1 MKTRI
6 AIIATSILT
15 ILFNILANL
24 LPLNNIDTKT
34 ISDSFVDS
42 YFIPA
47 GYVFSIWGIIY
58 LAWLAF
64 SIYIFTVKDQKTNQI
79 IRSIAPAYVISGV
92 LNSFWLVAWH
102 YQYFLASVVIIVLL
116 LLSLIYI
123 YEKLKHLPY
132 SKKNR
137 LLIKAPF
144 SLYLAW
150 ISVATIANIS
160 NYLSLTQPNLIGIN
174 GEIWGLIMIVVA
186 GILGGFAALKQK
198 DIIFGLVVIWAVIG
212 IAINFPNSSVIPVA
226 SLIGVAI
233 TTFGIA
239 LGVLRKLQNN

>member
-6 AIIATSILT
+6 AILATSILT
-15 ILFNILANL
+15 IIFNILANL

-79 IRSIAPAYVISGV
+79 IRSITPTYVISGV

-102 YQYFLASVVIIVLL
+102 YQYFLASVIIICLL

-123 YEKLKHLPY
+123 YEKLRTLPY
-132 SKKNR
+132 SKKNS
-137 LLIKAPF
+137 LFIKAPF
-144 SLYLAW
+144 SLYLGW

-160 NYLSLTQPNLIGIN
+160 NYISLSQPNLLGIN
-174 GEIWGLIMIVVA
+174 GEIWALIMIVVA
-186 GILGGFAALKQK
+186 GVLGAFASIRHK
-198 DIIFGLVVIWAVIG
+198 DIIFGLVVVWAVIG
-212 IAINFPNSSVIPVA
+212 IGVNFSSSSIISIA
-226 SLIGVAI
+226 CLIGVVI
-233 TTFGIA
+233 TLFGIA
-239 LGVLRKLQNN
+239 LGVLRKLQDN